1 MKIKVAFA
9 PEFFHRLKKL
19 APDLQEEAIEKVDL
33 FKNRSNHRKLK
44 VHKLKGRLE
53 GRYSFS
59 VNYKYRIIFIYLK
72 KDEAYLE
79 TIGGHDIYK

>member
-33 FKNRSNHRKLK
+33 FPGARKELI
-44 VHKLKGRLE
+44 LG
-53 GRYSFS
+53 
-59 VNYKYRIIFIYLK
+59 
-72 KDEAYLE
+72 
-79 TIGGHDIYK
+79 